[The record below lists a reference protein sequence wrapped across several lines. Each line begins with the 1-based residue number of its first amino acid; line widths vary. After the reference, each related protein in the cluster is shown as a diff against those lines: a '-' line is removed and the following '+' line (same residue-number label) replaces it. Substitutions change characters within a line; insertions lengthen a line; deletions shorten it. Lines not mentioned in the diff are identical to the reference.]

1 MTFSISVAGFGVI
14 KKEVTASKREI
25 ITRQVETMIKI
36 LHTGDIHLDSPFSR
50 LDTAR
55 AEIRRNE
62 LRAAFTSMMT
72 YVRVNQVD
80 ILLIAG
86 DLFDSDFVTRE
97 TIGIILREFER
108 CRARV
113 FIAAGNHDPNTPDSI
128 YSKEGIFPEN
138 VHIFSGEELEKVSID
153 ELGVDVYGY
162 SFTSDRMY
170 HTPFEGKTVDDE
182 DRLNILVGH
191 GDTRSSSS
199 VYCPVTESLICSF
212 GADYTALGHIHN
224 APPVKE
230 KDGCVFGYCG
240 CLEGRDFGETG
251 AKGAVLIE
259 ADKNG
264 DKIGLGV
271 KKIRFSR
278 RRYENEILDVEGA
291 STLSEIGE
299 KIKEFISDR
308 GYGEETLLSLT
319 LKGRVSSSLVINT
332 DTLAGQVE
340 GLFFFELSDGTTPG
354 EDAAELEGDITVK
367 GQFYREL
374 LPLLESENE
383 EERQLAQAALRYG
396 LSALDGE
403 NVVDF

>member
-1 MTFSISVAGFGVI
+1 
-14 KKEVTASKREI
+14 
-25 ITRQVETMIKI
+25 MIKI
-36 LHTGDIHLDSPFSR
+36 LHTGDVHLDSPFSR

-72 YVRVNQVD
+72 YVRVNSVD

-97 TIGIILREFER
+97 TVGIILREFER
-108 CRARV
+108 CRAEV
-113 FIAAGNHDPNTPDSI
+113 FIAAGNHDPLTPDSI
-128 YSKEGIFPEN
+128 YAKEGIFPEN
-138 VHIFSGEELEKVSID
+138 VHIFKGEELEKISID
-153 ELGVDVYGY
+153 RLGVDVYGY
-162 SFTSDRMY
+162 SFTSDKMY
-170 HTPFEGKTVDDE
+170 HTPFEDKRVEDE

-199 VYCPVTESLICSF
+199 VYCPVTESLICNF

-224 APPVKE
+224 AAPIKE

-251 AKGAVLIE
+251 VKGAVLVE
-259 ADKNG
+259 ADKTA
-264 DKIGLGV
+264 DKTGLSV

-278 RRYENEILDVEGA
+278 RRYENETLDVEGV
-291 STLSEIGE
+291 TTQTEIAE
-299 KIKEFISDR
+299 KISEFISDR

-319 LKGRVSSSLVINT
+319 LKGKVSPSLVINT
-332 DTLAGQVE
+332 DFLASRTE
-340 GLFFFELSDGTTPG
+340 GLFFFELSDGTVPG
-354 EDAAELEGDITVK
+354 EDVEDLENDITVK

-374 LPLLESENE
+374 LPMLESENE
-383 EERQLAQAALRYG
+383 EEQQIAKAALRYG
-396 LSALDGE
+396 LSALEGE
-403 NVVDF
+403 NIVDF

>member
-1 MTFSISVAGFGVI
+1 
-14 KKEVTASKREI
+14 
-25 ITRQVETMIKI
+25 MIKI
-36 LHTGDIHLDSPFSR
+36 LHTGDVHLDSPFSR

-72 YVRVNQVD
+72 YVRVNHID

-108 CRARV
+108 CGAEV
-113 FIAAGNHDPNTPDSI
+113 FIAAGNHDPITPESV
-128 YSKEGIFPEN
+128 YAKEGIFPEN
-138 VHIFSGEELEKVSID
+138 VHIFGSDELEKFSLD

-162 SFTSDRMY
+162 SFTSSKMY
-170 HTPFEGKTVDDE
+170 HTPFEGKRVEDE
-182 DRLNILVGH
+182 DRFNILLAH
-191 GDTRSSSS
+191 GDTRSATS
-199 VYCPVTESLICSF
+199 VYCPVTESLICDF

-224 APPVKE
+224 AAPIKE
-230 KDGCVFGYCG
+230 KDGCVYGYCG

-251 AKGAVLIE
+251 VKGAVLIE
-259 ADKNG
+259 ADKTEG
-264 DKIGLGV
+264 KTGLSV

-278 RRYENEILDVEGA
+278 RRYECEELDVEGSA
-291 STLSEIGE
+291 TQAEIAE
-299 KIKEFISDR
+299 KITQFISDR

-332 DTLAGQVE
+332 DVLADRVE
-340 GLFFFELSDGTTPG
+340 GLFFFELTDGTVPG
-354 EDAAELEGDITVK
+354 EDSAELEGDITVK

-383 EERQLAQAALRYG
+383 EEKQIAQAALRYG

>member
-1 MTFSISVAGFGVI
+1 
-14 KKEVTASKREI
+14 
-25 ITRQVETMIKI
+25 MIKI

-72 YVRVNQVD
+72 YVRVNHID

-108 CRARV
+108 CQAEV
-113 FIAAGNHDPNTPDSI
+113 FIAAGNHDPITPDSV
-128 YSKEGIFPEN
+128 YAKEGIFPEN
-138 VHIFSGEELEKVSID
+138 VHIFKSDELEKFSLD

-170 HTPFEGKTVDDE
+170 HTPFEGKHVEDE
-182 DRLNILVGH
+182 DRFNILLAH

-199 VYCPVTESLICSF
+199 VYCPVTESLICDF

-224 APPVKE
+224 AAPIKE
-230 KDGCVFGYCG
+230 KDGCVYGYCG

-251 AKGAVLIE
+251 VKGAVLIE
-259 ADKNG
+259 ADKSDG
-264 DKIGLGV
+264 KTGLSV

-278 RRYENEILDVEGA
+278 RRYECENLDVEGA
-291 STLSEIGE
+291 ETQSEIAE
-299 KIKEFISDR
+299 KIRQFISDR

-319 LKGRVSSSLVINT
+319 LKGRVSASLVINT
-332 DTLAGQVE
+332 DILASQIE
-340 GLFFFELSDGTTPG
+340 GLFFFELSDGTVPG
-354 EDAAELEGDITVK
+354 EDASELEGDITIK

-374 LPLLESENE
+374 LPMLESENE
-383 EERQLAQAALRYG
+383 EEKQIAQAALRYG

>member
-1 MTFSISVAGFGVI
+1 MV
-14 KKEVTASKREI
+14 
-25 ITRQVETMIKI
+25 KI

-72 YVRVNQVD
+72 YVRVNQID

-113 FIAAGNHDPNTPDSI
+113 FIAAGNHDPLTPDSV
-128 YSKEGIFPEN
+128 YAKEGIFPEN
-138 VHIFSGEELEKVSID
+138 VHIFKGEELEKVSID
-153 ELGVDVYGY
+153 ELSVDVYGY

-170 HTPFEGKTVDDE
+170 HTPFEDKKVEDP

-199 VYCPVTESLICSF
+199 VYCPVTENLICSF

-224 APPVKE
+224 AVPIKE

-251 AKGAVLIE
+251 VKGAVLVE

-264 DKIGLGV
+264 DKTGMSV

-278 RRYENEILDVEGA
+278 RRYENETLDVEGA
-291 STLSEIGE
+291 ETQAEIGE
-299 KIKEFISDR
+299 KINGFISDR

-319 LKGRVSSSLVINT
+319 LKGKVSPSLVINT
-332 DTLAGQVE
+332 DVLASRVE
-340 GLFFFELSDGTTPG
+340 GLFFFELSDGTVPG
-354 EDAAELEGDITVK
+354 EDIGELESDITVK

-374 LPLLESENE
+374 LSMLESENE
-383 EERQLAQAALRYG
+383 EERLTAQAALRYG

>member
-1 MTFSISVAGFGVI
+1 
-14 KKEVTASKREI
+14 
-25 ITRQVETMIKI
+25 MIKI
-36 LHTGDIHLDSPFSR
+36 LHTGDVHLDSPFSR

-72 YVRVNQVD
+72 YVRVNSID

-108 CRARV
+108 CHAEV
-113 FIAAGNHDPNTPDSI
+113 FIAAGNHDPLTPDSI
-128 YSKEGIFPEN
+128 YAKEGIFPKN
-138 VHIFSGEELEKVSID
+138 VHIFKGEELEKISLD
-153 ELGVDVYGY
+153 SLGVDVYGY

-170 HTPFEGKTVDDE
+170 HTPFEDKKVEDR

-191 GDTRSSSS
+191 GDTRSASS

-224 APPVKE
+224 AAPIKE

-251 AKGAVLIE
+251 IKGAILAE
-259 ADKNG
+259 AEKNEEKTG
-264 DKIGLGV
+264 ISV

-278 RRYENEILDVEGA
+278 RRYENETLDVEGA
-291 STLSEIGE
+291 QTQSEIAE
-299 KIKEFISDR
+299 KIADLISDR

-319 LKGRVSSSLVINT
+319 LKGKVSPSLVINT
-332 DTLAGQVE
+332 ESLASRTE
-340 GLFFFELSDGTTPG
+340 GLFFFELSDGTVPG
-354 EDAAELEGDITVK
+354 EDAGELEGDITVR

-374 LPLLESENE
+374 LPMLESENE
-383 EERQLAQAALRYG
+383 DEKQIAQAALRYG

-403 NVVDF
+403 NLVDF